1 MDVPYKKLLL
11 KLIISTILILTMT
24 NVTYA
29 NDKVSS
35 GYFYDKSYEGTA
47 GYCAVITPE
56 LTKVSDKFSAK
67 LNITPP
73 IQSKQYYSNPRKTQK
88 KQKYPQ
94 NKSNSFSKIAS
105 KKTKIKTN
113 TPAKKN
119 LFKNLYSY
127 IDQ

>member
-11 KLIISTILILTMT
+11 KLIISTILIFTIT
-24 NVTYA
+24 NITYA

-56 LTKVSDKFSAK
+56 LTKVSDEFSAK

-73 IQSKQYYSNPRKTQK
+73 IRSNQYYANPKTPEQK
-88 KQKYPQ
+88 Q
-94 NKSNSFSKIAS
+94 NYTQEKNDSFSKMAS
-105 KKTKIKTN
+105 KKTELKTN

>member
-1 MDVPYKKLLL
+1 MDVPYKKLLW
-11 KLIISTILILTMT
+11 KLIISTILILTIT

-73 IQSKQYYSNPRKTQK
+73 IRSNQYYANPTTPEQKQNYTQEK
-88 KQKYPQ
+88 
-94 NKSNSFSKIAS
+94 NDSFSKMAS
-105 KKTKIKTN
+105 KKTQLKSN
-113 TPAKKN
+113 TTPEKN
-119 LFKNLYSY
+119 LFKSLYSY

>member
-1 MDVPYKKLLL
+1 MNVPYKKLLW
-11 KLIISTILILTMT
+11 KLIISTILILTIT

-73 IQSKQYYSNPRKTQK
+73 IRSNQYYANPRTAEK
-88 KQKYPQ
+88 KQKYIQ
-94 NKSNSFSKIAS
+94 DRNNLFSKIAS
-105 KKTKIKTN
+105 RKTQLETN
-113 TPAKKN
+113 TPPEKN
-119 LFKNLYSY
+119 PFKNLYSY